1 MLAVQ
6 VVSADNDPA
15 ARFRGAPTY
24 DLAVTNVKWE
34 AGTKDYS
41 FVMFD
46 LSWGHSW
53 RAKWV
58 EPAAT
63 SVTGKDM
70 ELENWDAALGQF
82 WKVMPRDYRRALT
95 DIAAAHRAGAAVAA
109 E

>member
-1 MLAVQ
+1 MKRMMLEIIVALGLMLVGVQ
-6 VVSADNDPA
+6 PGICGSKDAA

-41 FVMFD
+41 YVTFD

-63 SVTGKDM
+63 SVTG
-70 ELENWDAALGQF
+70 
-82 WKVMPRDYRRALT
+82 
-95 DIAAAHRAGAAVAA
+95 
-109 E
+109 